1 MTSLLVLSPLA
12 RADIID
18 VLEWSIDH
26 FGGTVRDGYEA
37 LIDAAL
43 RDIATDPRL
52 AGSHERP
59 ELGQYIRSVHLATS
73 REHVSED
80 VRRIPDPRHFV
91 FYRHLSDVVQ
101 VSRVLH
107 EARDFVEHRF
117 P

>member
-1 MTSLLVLSPLA
+1 MTYLLVLSPLA

-59 ELGQYIRSVHLATS
+59 ELGQY
-73 REHVSED
+73 VSGMEFE
-80 VRRIPDPRHFV
+80 RADP
-91 FYRHLSDVVQ
+91 
-101 VSRVLH
+101 SRVGGRLS
-107 EARDFVEHRF
+107 R